1 MIDIDSVLDDFLS
14 KARPLADS
22 IVLVGSSVDGNVTK
36 NSDIDLIVI
45 AKDSISAAQLRKI
58 SKQFEGI
65 GDRPLLDTKVFTE
78 QEFVKAR
85 NSKDNFF
92 FWSCT
97 RNGKILHGRDILND
111 VKFNPDIATSLM
123 WDCIAEIENAYRD
136 LEVRVQFT
144 GCCFKILSSL
154 TTLYFAEKLIL
165 KEKTPIIGKEE
176 YLKSMLGN
184 QYSVAR
190 DRYYWVARQMSDD
203 QRQKLKVSKHAD
215 KRYGVKAYSNMTSSA
230 TEILE
235 IVHSKVLKL
244 VREIESI

>member
-1 MIDIDSVLDDFLS
+1 MIDIDSALDEFLS
-14 KARPLADS
+14 KAKSLADS
-22 IVLVGSSVDGNVTK
+22 IVLVGSRVDGNVTK

-45 AKDSISAAQLRKI
+45 AKDSISAAQLLKI

-65 GDRPLLDTKVFTE
+65 GGRPLLDTKVFTE

-92 FWSCT
+92 LWSCT

-111 VKFNPDIATSLM
+111 VKFNPSITTSLM
-123 WDCIAEIENAYRD
+123 WDCISEIESACRD
-136 LEVRVQFT
+136 LEVQVQFT

-184 QYSVAR
+184 QYSVAC
-190 DRYYWVARQMSDD
+190 DRYYWVVRQMSDD
-203 QRQKLKVSKHAD
+203 QKQRLKVSIHAD
-215 KRYGVKAYSNMTSSA
+215 RKYGVKAYSNMTSCV

>member
-123 WDCIAEIENAYRD
+123 WDCISEIESACRD
-136 LEVRVQFT
+136 LELQVQFT

-165 KEKTPIIGKEE
+165 QRKTPIVGKEE

-184 QYSVAR
+184 QYSIAR
-190 DRYYWVARQMSDD
+190 DRHYWVVRQMPDE
-203 QRQKLKVSKHAD
+203 RMRKLRVPTSVD
-215 KRYGVKAYSNMTSSA
+215 RRFGVKAYSDLFSRASLV
-230 TEILE
+230 LE
-235 IVHSKVLKL
+235 RVHSKVPEL
-244 VREIESI
+244 VRKIESL